1 MGFDVSA
8 ARFRGSG
15 RRPRQRGEQ
24 ARPAVR
30 LGTGAQFFR
39 MKQGRRRVLHAKW
52 MRTEQSGGSIDV
64 QDNRFIGSL
73 TGLRYVAAVTVAV
86 GHGSLA
92 LRHDWLAQLVA
103 QISSI
108 GMTLFFVLSGFVL
121 WLNYAA
127 SFKSK
132 APSVALRE
140 FAIARFARLYPM
152 YAIVVFAVVGW
163 LVFRG
168 GDAPSLGFILTMTQA
183 WFPVLD
189 STMLVAAVPSLQHLW
204 SISVE
209 LFFYLLF
216 PLVCFFLRGVVKVRT
231 LMVLAVINLAVFAI
245 SIWVFFQYG
254 ADFLQAFV
262 PSLTKNSMQ
271 WLTYYA
277 PYLHISQFLA
287 GCLVAM
293 VYMKLAATPVG
304 RGEGRVASLLFW
316 VSAVGLAMLPAAL
329 FFQPILPAY
338 YFSIEFAVR
347 LGEVAFFS
355 VIFSGCESLWPGAL
369 SFMALDDRWRRVQLL
384 RLFAASVPDPR
395 CHDWQ
400 IGNAGASRVCI
411 AALPFRRCRHGH
423 RMGCLFSGRSAVAGM
438 AQESAGHYSPTGG
451 PAYDVKGGP
460 GVEAHL
466 GRRREPRLS
475 P

>member
-1 MGFDVSA
+1 VDADGTKRGFIA
-8 ARFRGSG
+8 
-15 RRPRQRGEQ
+15 
-24 ARPAVR
+24 
-30 LGTGAQFFR
+30 
-39 MKQGRRRVLHAKW
+39 
-52 MRTEQSGGSIDV
+52 V

-132 APSVALRE
+132 ALSVALRE

-163 LVFRG
+163 LVFRRG
-168 GDAPSLGFILTMTQA
+168 EAAPSLGFILTMTQA

-189 STMLVAAVPSLQHLW
+189 GTMLVAVVPSLQHLW

-216 PLVCFFLRGVVKVRT
+216 PLVCFLLNGVARVKTV
-231 LMVLAVINLAVFAI
+231 MALAVINLAVFAI
-245 SIWVFFQYG
+245 SIGVFFQYG
-254 ADFLQAFV
+254 AAFLRAFV
-262 PSLTKNSMQ
+262 PSLTENSMQ
-271 WLTYYA
+271 WLTYYG

-293 VYMKLAATPVG
+293 VYVKLAATPVG
-304 RGEGRVASLLFW
+304 RVERRFASLLFW
-316 VSAVGLAMLPAAL
+316 VSAVGLAISPVAL
-329 FFQPILPAY
+329 FFQPMLPAY
-338 YFSIEFAVR
+338 YFDIELAVR

-355 VIFSGCESLWPGAL
+355 VILLAASRYGLASFLSWRWMIIGGECSYSVYLLHPFLIRIAMIGKSETPGVAEFVL
-369 SFMALDDRWRRVQLL
+369 RLCLFVGAVTAVAWIAYSVVEAPSRAWLRRVLGATAPREIL
-384 RLFAASVPDPR
+384 R
-395 CHDWQ
+395 
-400 IGNAGASRVCI
+400 
-411 AALPFRRCRHGH
+411 
-423 RMGCLFSGRSAVAGM
+423 
-438 AQESAGHYSPTGG
+438 TT
-451 PAYDVKGGP
+451 
-460 GVEAHL
+460 
-466 GRRREPRLS
+466 
-475 P
+475 

>member
-1 MGFDVSA
+1 M
-8 ARFRGSG
+8 
-15 RRPRQRGEQ
+15 QE
-24 ARPAVR
+24 
-30 LGTGAQFFR
+30 
-39 MKQGRRRVLHAKW
+39 
-52 MRTEQSGGSIDV
+52 
-64 QDNRFIGSL
+64 NRFIGSL

-163 LVFRG
+163 LVFRR
-168 GDAPSLGFILTMTQA
+168 GDAAPSLGFILTMTQA

-189 STMLVAAVPSLQHLW
+189 GTMLVAVVPSLQHLW

-216 PLVCFFLRGVVKVRT
+216 PLVCFLLNGVARVRT
-231 LMVLAVINLAVFAI
+231 VMALAVINLAVFAI
-245 SIWVFFQYG
+245 SIRVFFQYG

-262 PSLTKNSMQ
+262 PSLTENSMQ

-304 RGEGRVASLLFW
+304 RGEARVASFLFW
-316 VSAVGLAMLPAAL
+316 VSAVGLAMSPVAL

-338 YFSIEFAVR
+338 YFDIELAVR

-355 VIFSGCESLWPGAL
+355 VILLAASRYGLARFLSWRWMIIGGECSYSVYLLHPFLIRIAMIGKSETPAL
-369 SFMALDDRWRRVQLL
+369 PEFAL
-384 RLFAASVPDPR
+384 RL
-395 CHDWQ
+395 
-400 IGNAGASRVCI
+400 
-411 AALPFRRCRHGH
+411 
-423 RMGCLFSGRSAVAGM
+423 CLFVGVVTAIAWVA
-438 AQESAGHYSPTGG
+438 YS
-451 PAYDVKGGP
+451 V
-460 GVEAHL
+460 VEAPSRAWLRRIL
-466 GRRREPRLS
+466 GTTAPREVLRTT
-475 P
+475 